1 MPNTANL
8 SVRIDPE
15 LKAQAESLFS
25 DLGMSLTTAITV
37 FFRQAVRE
45 NRIPFEI
52 RRDRPTRETAAAMQE
67 ALRISRD
74 PDIQGYKDP
83 KELLRDLN
91 DCACSTLSRQRHNS
105 SGITGRPSGRAGTCG
120 LWTK

>member
-25 DLGMSLTTAITV
+25 DLGMTLTTAITV

-52 RRDRPTRETAAAMQE
+52 RRDQPTRETAAAMRA

-74 PDIQGYKDP
+74 PDIQGYEDP

-91 DCACSTLSRQRHNS
+91 D
-105 SGITGRPSGRAGTCG
+105 
-120 LWTK
+120 

>member
-15 LKAQAESLFS
+15 LKSQAENLFA

-52 RRDRPTRETAAAMQE
+52 KRDNPTRATAAAVRE
-67 ALRISRD
+67 AEAIARD
-74 PDIQGYKDP
+74 TQVKGYTDSD
-83 KELLRDLN
+83 ELFRELN
-91 DCACSTLSRQRHNS
+91 R
-105 SGITGRPSGRAGTCG
+105 
-120 LWTK
+120 

>member
-52 RRDRPTRETAAAMQE
+52 KRDRPTRETAAAMRA
-67 ALRISRD
+67 ALRISQD
-74 PDIQGYKDP
+74 PDIQGYQDP

-91 DCACSTLSRQRHNS
+91 D
-105 SGITGRPSGRAGTCG
+105 
-120 LWTK
+120 

>member
-52 RRDRPTRETAAAMQE
+52 RRDQPTRETAAAMRE

-74 PDIQGYKDP
+74 PDNQGYQDP

-91 DCACSTLSRQRHNS
+91 D
-105 SGITGRPSGRAGTCG
+105 
-120 LWTK
+120 

>member
-1 MPNTANL
+1 MANTTNL
-8 SVRIDPE
+8 CIRIDPE
-15 LKAQAESLFS
+15 LKDQADALFS

-52 RRDRPTRETAAAMQE
+52 RRDQPTRETAAAMRA

-74 PDIQGYKDP
+74 PDIRGYQDP

-91 DCACSTLSRQRHNS
+91 D
-105 SGITGRPSGRAGTCG
+105 
-120 LWTK
+120 

>member
-25 DLGMSLTTAITV
+25 DLGMTLTTAITV

-52 RRDRPTRETAAAMQE
+52 RRDQPTRETAAAMRA

-74 PDIQGYKDP
+74 PDIRGYQDP

-91 DCACSTLSRQRHNS
+91 D
-105 SGITGRPSGRAGTCG
+105 
-120 LWTK
+120 

>member
-1 MPNTANL
+1 MPTTANL
-8 SVRIDPE
+8 CVRIDPE

-52 RRDRPTRETAAAMQE
+52 KRDRPTRETAAAMRA

-74 PDIQGYKDP
+74 PDIQGYEDP

-91 DCACSTLSRQRHNS
+91 D
-105 SGITGRPSGRAGTCG
+105 
-120 LWTK
+120 

>member
-52 RRDRPTRETAAAMQE
+52 KRDRPTRETAAAMRA

-74 PDIQGYKDP
+74 PDIQGYEDP

-91 DCACSTLSRQRHNS
+91 D
-105 SGITGRPSGRAGTCG
+105 
-120 LWTK
+120 

>member
-15 LKAQAESLFS
+15 LKAQAENLFS
-25 DLGMSLTTAITV
+25 DLGMSLTTAITI

-52 RRDRPTRETAAAMQE
+52 KRDTPTRATAAAVRE
-67 ALRISRD
+67 AEAIVRDAQSKGYTD
-74 PDIQGYKDP
+74 PD
-83 KELLRDLN
+83 ELFRDLN
-91 DCACSTLSRQRHNS
+91 R
-105 SGITGRPSGRAGTCG
+105 
-120 LWTK
+120 

>member
-52 RRDRPTRETAAAMQE
+52 KRDQPTRETAAAMRA
-67 ALRISRD
+67 ALNISRD
-74 PDIQGYKDP
+74 PKAKGYTDP
-83 KELLRDLN
+83 QELLRELN
-91 DCACSTLSRQRHNS
+91 D
-105 SGITGRPSGRAGTCG
+105 
-120 LWTK
+120 

>member
-15 LKAQAESLFS
+15 LKAQAENLFS
-25 DLGMSLTTAITV
+25 DLGMSLTTAITI

-52 RRDRPTRETAAAMQE
+52 KRDQPTRITAAAVRE
-67 ALRISRD
+67 AEAIARD
-74 PDIQGYKDP
+74 TQVKGYTNP
-83 KELLRDLN
+83 EELFRDLN
-91 DCACSTLSRQRHNS
+91 R
-105 SGITGRPSGRAGTCG
+105 
-120 LWTK
+120 